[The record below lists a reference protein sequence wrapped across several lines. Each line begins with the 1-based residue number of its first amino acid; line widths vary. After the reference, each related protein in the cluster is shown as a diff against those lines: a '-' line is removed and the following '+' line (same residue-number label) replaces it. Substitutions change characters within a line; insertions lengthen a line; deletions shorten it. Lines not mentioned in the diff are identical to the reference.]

1 MSSPSLCGASGGL
14 APTGGS
20 HAREFGLSQSGH
32 FTPTSALSRSG
43 VVSYSSKAPLRTA
56 EEENLSSSLSAGRK
70 RWILLLMGV
79 QQLLLCISLA
89 IMAPIYPLA
98 ARAKFPNR
106 TALHDTFAI
115 GMVLVAPSVVIF
127 LSSPVVGAEV
137 PRLGP
142 KRVAVIGQFFAAG
155 ITILF
160 GFMNDIDGWTE
171 FMLFS
176 YALRLLL
183 GVAAACVYVASF
195 AMLLRIY
202 PDAVSSAA
210 AVLEVAAGL
219 GFSVG
224 PAVGGAIY
232 DHGNFKDSFYISGG
246 LMFACM
252 VVVGLIVPPTEPSQT
267 EETEFPKRH
276 VLHNPRCLFMLLV
289 ALASGASI
297 AYLDPCLGP
306 YLHNTFMLSPT
317 HIGLSFL
324 AMAAA
329 YAIVA
334 PILGHIADHFSR
346 RSLFL
351 VGFMINTLANG
362 LIAFETLTG
371 VKEKLWMILVGGV
384 FVSVGNAIA
393 FVPVSAEIVET
404 MRLLGFAD
412 SYALHG
418 TVGGLL
424 SSAYSLGLAIGPTLG
439 SLVSKSF
446 TLGHLA
452 VTFAATYAFLASV
465 EVAFLCLHGMIG
477 AKRQAPVVMEVNEK
491 TGLLNASGEHEESD
505 QI

>member
-1 MSSPSLCGASGGL
+1 MSTTSLCGTSGGL
-14 APTGGS
+14 APPGGS
-20 HAREFGLSQSGH
+20 NAHELGLSQSSGH
-32 FTPTSALSRSG
+32 VTPTSGLSRSG
-43 VVSYSSKAPLRTA
+43 VVSYSSKAPVKTA

-79 QQLLLCISLA
+79 QQLLVCIGLA

-106 TALHDTFAI
+106 TALGDTFAI
-115 GMVLVAPSVVIF
+115 GMVLTAPCFVIF
-127 LSSPVVGAEV
+127 LCAPLVGAEV

-195 AMLLRIY
+195 AVLLRIY
-202 PDAVSSAA
+202 PDTVSSAA

-219 GFSVG
+219 GYTVG

-232 DHGNFKDSFYISGG
+232 DHGSFKDSFYISGG
-246 LMFACM
+246 LMVACT
-252 VVVGLIVPPTEPSQT
+252 VVVGLTVPPTEPSQT
-267 EETEFPKRH
+267 EETEFPKKH
-276 VLHNPRCLFMLLV
+276 VLQNPRCLFMLLV
-289 ALASGASI
+289 ALMSGASI
-297 AYLDPCLGP
+297 AFWDPCLGP
-306 YLHNTFMLSPT
+306 YLHDTFNLSPT
-317 HIGLSFL
+317 YVGLGFL
-324 AMAAA
+324 AIASA
-329 YAIVA
+329 YAIFA

-371 VKEKLWMILVGGV
+371 VKEKLWMIFVGGI
-384 FVSVGNAIA
+384 FIGVGNATV

-404 MRLLGFAD
+404 MRLRGFAD

-424 SSAYSLGLAIGPTLG
+424 NSAYSLGLTIGPTLG

-446 TLGHLA
+446 TLGDLA
-452 VTFAATYAFLASV
+452 VTFATTYAFLASV
-465 EVAFLCLHGMIG
+465 EVAFLCLHGLIG
-477 AKRQAPVVMEVNEK
+477 AKRRVPVVMEVNER
-491 TGLLNASGEHEESD
+491 TGLLNASEHEE
-505 QI
+505 Q